1 MSRQIVTDLRN
12 DVCTIPCFNEQLVD
26 RIKASLPDE
35 HDIRRV
41 ASLHGALSDPTR
53 LKILLALVQGEL
65 CVCDIA
71 HVVGLSISATSHQLR
86 QLRNLNLITYRPD
99 GRMAY
104 YSLVDGGQAIAWI
117 EQSLSAYRQQKGG
130 IYLERA

>member
-1 MSRQIVTDLRN
+1 MSRQKVTELRS
-12 DVCTIPCFNEQLVD
+12 DVCAIPCFNEQLIGQ
-26 RIKASLPDE
+26 IKSSLPAE
-35 HDIRRV
+35 HDIRRI

-53 LKILLALVQGEL
+53 LKILLALAQGEL

-86 QLRNLNLITYRPD
+86 QLRNLNLVTYRSD

-104 YSLVDGGQAIAWI
+104 YSLVAGTQAIVWI
-117 EQSLSAYRQQKGG
+117 EQSLTENRQHKV
-130 IYLERA
+130 

>member
-1 MSRQIVTDLRN
+1 MSRKQVTDLRN
-12 DVCTIPCFNEQLVD
+12 DVCTIPCFNEQLVGQV
-26 RIKASLPDE
+26 KSSLPDE

-65 CVCDIA
+65 CVCDVA

-86 QLRNLNLITYRPD
+86 KLSNLNLVTYRTD

-104 YSLVDGGQAIAWI
+104 YSLVDGTQAIAWI
-117 EQSLSAYRQQKGG
+117 EQSLAENRQQRG
-130 IYLERA
+130 